1 MIGLVEPLVRS
12 VQNEIPKGPDSGE
25 TCSGE
30 VALEEVGC
38 GLIRAAVVCCGG
50 RCRVGG
56 GPRSTRRHVEGTLLS
71 PRAKVSH

>member
-12 VQNEIPKGPDSGE
+12 VQDEIPKGPDSGE
-25 TCSGE
+25 
-30 VALEEVGC
+30 VALEEAGC

-50 RCRVGG
+50 SCRVGG

-71 PRAKVSH
+71 PRVKVSH